1 MEQRGCSG
9 SQLARDLGV
18 SQSWVSHASRGEKD
32 TSTANAIRLLA
43 SVGWELVIRPKWEES
58 DSVKRRDFHR
68 RVIAVGAA
76 SAAEAARSAVFVPSS
91 VANPLQDPVY
101 LRELATRLMHSR
113 REHGGIPLLSRAMN
127 LHRGVMPL
135 IKSRNEDLL
144 VSASELTGAIT
155 QVLGDTRRFNAA
167 ESTGEFALA
176 LAQRANDAEAQG
188 HALRNLSFISLTRG
202 NGELG
207 AMYAQRGLRLPG
219 ITPLLQSKLNMCLAR
234 SSALV
239 HGQETEARR
248 ALDNALSFEALSAFD
263 AANNL
268 GHVGCVLDSLQK
280 YESAY
285 SALDDAVA
293 DLAQWSPLLQA
304 QTLTRQIE
312 SVLRIPEPYKAA
324 DRMLMLGRILPFVSS
339 VRVYEDAHGILKV
352 SKKWEKVPEMRAAR
366 EFLRNIAPPTV
377 ASNPRN
383 PA

>member
-1 MEQRGCSG
+1 
-9 SQLARDLGV
+9 
-18 SQSWVSHASRGEKD
+18 
-32 TSTANAIRLLA
+32 
-43 SVGWELVIRPKWEES
+43 
-58 DSVKRRDFHR
+58 
-68 RVIAVGAA
+68 
-76 SAAEAARSAVFVPSS
+76 
-91 VANPLQDPVY
+91 
-101 LRELATRLMHSR
+101 
-113 REHGGIPLLSRAMN
+113 MN